1 MTLAR
6 HALSEAV
13 KAKGLE
19 IGFDLVAI
27 GPADPPPHGS
37 AFEQWL
43 EAGYAGSMEYLERG
57 REKRLNLQR
66 ILPGARSVIAVALNY
81 YQGNPPEASSWC
93 GVSRYAWGRDYHAV
107 MEPKVET
114 LLDFVRGAAGPE
126 TAGKVYVDT
135 GPVLE
140 RDLAARAGLG
150 WVGKNTMLI
159 HPNLGSWFFLG
170 LLLTT
175 AELDHD
181 APMVDHCGS
190 CTRCLD
196 ACPTEAFAAPYTL
209 DARRCISYL
218 TIELRGSIPD
228 ELRPAMGEWI
238 FGCDICQA
246 VCPWNRK
253 APVTAEIDFLP
264 TGPLPG
270 LTELLAL
277 DEAGFRTAFAGS
289 PIRRAKLSGL
299 RRSAAVALGNQKDP
313 ETVPALA
320 QSLHDPDPLVR
331 QHSAWAL
338 GQIRTRTARAVLG
351 AALTDESASS
361 VRAELESALGRD
373 DHDDRAD

>member
-1 MTLAR
+1 MNLSR

-13 KAKGLE
+13 KARARE
-19 IGFDLVAI
+19 IGCDLVAI

-37 AFEQWL
+37 AFQQWL

-57 REKRLNLQR
+57 REKRLNLQK
-66 ILPGARSVIAVALNY
+66 ILPSARSVIAVALNY
-81 YQGNPPEASSWC
+81 CQGNPPEASSWR

-107 MEPKVET
+107 MEPKLET

-126 TAGKVYVDT
+126 TRGKVYVDT

-150 WVGKNTMLI
+150 WIGKNTMLI
-159 HPNLGSWFFLG
+159 HPKIGSWFFLG

-175 AELDHD
+175 AELEHD
-181 APMVDHCGS
+181 APVSDHCGS

-196 ACPTEAFAAPYTL
+196 ACPTGAFVAPYTL

-218 TIELRGSIPD
+218 TIELRGAIPE

-253 APVTAEIDFLP
+253 APVTAETDFRP
-264 TGPLPG
+264 TGPLPA

-277 DEAGFRTAFAGS
+277 DEAGFRTTFAGS
-289 PIRRAKLSGL
+289 PVRRAKRSGL
-299 RRSAAVALGNQKDP
+299 CRSAAVALGNRKDP
-313 ETVPALA
+313 ATVPALA
-320 QSLHDPDPLVR
+320 QSLRDPDPVVR

-338 GQIRTRTARAVLG
+338 GQIRTRKARAVLG
-351 AALTDESASS
+351 AALTDESDPT
-361 VRAELESALGRD
+361 VRAELESACVR
-373 DHDDRAD
+373 